1 MSRAQNARC
10 NKKQE
15 AQDYQMAG
23 TGLMLEMIE
32 NERLFDNCP
41 QRFDSGVNP
50 YKLPNTIWVLNTA
63 GSVGA
68 NCWILSLALMAISLL
83 LLR

>member
-1 MSRAQNARC
+1 
-10 NKKQE
+10 
-15 AQDYQMAG
+15 MAG

-63 GSVGA
+63 AGVRVSH
-68 NCWILSLALMAISLL
+68 WIYSLTLAVICLL
-83 LLR
+83 VLR